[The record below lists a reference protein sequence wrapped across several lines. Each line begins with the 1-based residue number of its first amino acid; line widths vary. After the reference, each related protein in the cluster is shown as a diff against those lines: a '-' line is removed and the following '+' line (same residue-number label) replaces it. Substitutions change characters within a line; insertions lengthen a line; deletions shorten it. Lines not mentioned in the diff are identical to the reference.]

1 MAITAHK
8 FQIEL
13 GASLAGNFESSF
25 AKGKEQIGALGR
37 AVRDLDLQFREAT
50 AVNKLR
56 TETDQAKQAWQ
67 EAENQLRTLALEMKD
82 AQSPSTELSQRFEE
96 AKLSAQQAKQ
106 AFLEKQSSL
115 DQLTA
120 TLKANGA
127 DVDALAAKQTSLGAS
142 LQKIKQRAL
151 EMNQAFTASSQC
163 FMGARKAMSSFVR
176 IGVTAAAAFGA
187 PAKKAM
193 ETEEAMIRL
202 GNSVQ
207 VAREG
212 GLKLLEQELNQLT
225 KTLPYTT
232 KELAAL
238 AEVGSNVGVK
248 EEQLQAWTETVG
260 RMSTALGVGT
270 VEMGNALGK
279 MQGTFQLTQKDVEA
293 LGDTLTTLVQDSRVQ
308 APELI
313 KGMVDMASAAKQFGL
328 SATSVAGFTSA
339 FVEMGYEAG
348 QARTVINQLLPRLG
362 LIAQESNKTM
372 TEAAKSIGMVPETLK
387 TMMKDNPEQAL
398 IYALEKINAVPLDQQ
413 AAALTNIF
421 GQRAQAEASNLAQ
434 HVDVLKM
441 TFASL
446 SDQTA
451 MAGRLQGDFNKVMQT
466 SKGQLG
472 LLKTAFDQTCVSL
485 GQALMPALTNLMT
498 SLTSVFQKIASF
510 SQEHPKVMAFL
521 TKGTASLLGLAA
533 AGTLITAV
541 IKGIGGA
548 YYAVKGAFK
557 AVQLVFSPEGI
568 TNIAKHPYILIGAGI
583 ASIILVVIKNWDAL
597 KEAVLKGWEAIKN
610 AFSGAWDFIKN
621 GFQSLKDFLAGIF
634 DWFAEKF
641 SFVTKSVGWVMDK
654 AKSVG
659 SAVSDGF
666 NKVKNFFGLGSKED
680 SAQRSAL
687 PDLSP
692 PAAHRSAVNSNNKTL
707 NSHVNV
713 TINAANSNAEK
724 IAEAVGQYVTKAN
737 EGTLYD
743 NSSFFVGG

>member
-25 AKGKEQIGALGR
+25 TKGKEQIGALGR

-50 AVNKLR
+50 AITKLR
-56 TETDQAKQAWQ
+56 TETEQAKQAWQ
-67 EAENQLRTLALEMKD
+67 EAENQLRSLSLEMRD
-82 AQSPSTELSQRFEE
+82 AQNPSTELSQRFDE
-96 AKLSAQQAKQ
+96 ARLSAQQAKQ

-127 DVDALAAKQTSLGAS
+127 NVDALAAKQASLGNA
-142 LQKIKQRAL
+142 LVKIKQRTL

-163 FMGARKAMSSFVR
+163 FTGARKAMGSFVR

-202 GNSVQ
+202 GNSVH

-248 EEQLQAWTETVG
+248 EEQLQAWAETVG
-260 RMSTALGVGT
+260 KMSMALGVGT
-270 VEMGNALGK
+270 IEMGNALGK
-279 MQGTFQLTQKDVEA
+279 MQGTFQLTQKDVEH
-293 LGDTLTTLVQDSRVQ
+293 LGDTLTTLAQNSRVQ

-328 SATSVAGFTSA
+328 SATKQFGLSATSVAGFTSA
-339 FVEMGYEAG
+339 FVEMGYEVG

-372 TEAAKSIGMVPETLK
+372 TEAAKNVGIVPETLK

-398 IYALEKINAVPLDQQ
+398 IYALEKINAVPLEQQ

-434 HVDVLKM
+434 HVDVLKNA
-441 TFASL
+441 FASL
-446 SDQTA
+446 E
-451 MAGRLQGDFNKVMQT
+451 RR
-466 SKGQLG
+466 
-472 LLKTAFDQTCVSL
+472 
-485 GQALMPALTNLMT
+485 
-498 SLTSVFQKIASF
+498 
-510 SQEHPKVMAFL
+510 
-521 TKGTASLLGLAA
+521 
-533 AGTLITAV
+533 
-541 IKGIGGA
+541 
-548 YYAVKGAFK
+548 
-557 AVQLVFSPEGI
+557 
-568 TNIAKHPYILIGAGI
+568 
-583 ASIILVVIKNWDAL
+583 
-597 KEAVLKGWEAIKN
+597 
-610 AFSGAWDFIKN
+610 
-621 GFQSLKDFLAGIF
+621 
-634 DWFAEKF
+634 
-641 SFVTKSVGWVMDK
+641 
-654 AKSVG
+654 
-659 SAVSDGF
+659 
-666 NKVKNFFGLGSKED
+666 
-680 SAQRSAL
+680 QRSGG
-687 PDLSP
+687 P
-692 PAAHRSAVNSNNKTL
+692 RKT
-707 NSHVNV
+707 S
-713 TINAANSNAEK
+713 IR
-724 IAEAVGQYVTKAN
+724 
-737 EGTLYD
+737 
-743 NSSFFVGG
+743 